1 MNKIKTKIKEWLD
14 KGEGG
19 EFYESYV
26 TNRDVLYTMIIM
38 GIVIAFCYLVYRLI
52 IS

>member
-1 MNKIKTKIKEWLD
+1 MNKIKTKIKDWLD

-26 TNRDVLYTMIIM
+26 TNRDVLYTMIMVGSLATI
-38 GIVIAFCYLVYRLI
+38 IIALCYMI
-52 IS
+52 